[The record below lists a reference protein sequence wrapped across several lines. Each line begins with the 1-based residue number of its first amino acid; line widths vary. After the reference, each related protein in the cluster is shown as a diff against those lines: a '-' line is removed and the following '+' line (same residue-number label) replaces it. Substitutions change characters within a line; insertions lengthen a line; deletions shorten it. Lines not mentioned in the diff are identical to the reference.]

1 MNKLR
6 CAVLDDYQHA
16 ALTSTDWLPIMGD
29 VEIRSIHHHFDSE
42 EQLAGAV
49 GDCHILIVMR
59 ERTPFPASLFE
70 RLRHLKLLVTTGM
83 RNASIDLAAAQA
95 HGVVVCGTSSR
106 PEPPV
111 ELTWALILAL
121 ARNLVPESSAFRTG
135 GPWQSTVGADLAGQT
150 LGVLGLGRVG
160 GRVARIAQAFD
171 MDVVA
176 WSENLTAERTAA
188 AGVRLAPS
196 RAALLEQSDFVTVHL
211 VLSDRTRGLLGA
223 GELQRMK
230 PSAFLIN
237 TSRAAIVEQEAL
249 VTALR
254 EGWIAGA
261 GVDVFEE
268 EPLPKDH
275 LLRTLPNLLATPHLG
290 YVTRANYSLFYREA
304 VEDISAFLDGAP
316 IRLLTTPVTEAME
329 VTGSHGATEQRRT
342 TNGND

>member
-6 CAVLDDYQHA
+6 CAILDDYQHA
-16 ALTSTDWLPIMGD
+16 ALTSADWLPIMGD
-29 VEIRSIHHHFDSE
+29 VEIRSIHHHFDNE

-49 GDCHILIVMR
+49 GDCQILVVMR

-70 RLRHLKLLVTTGM
+70 RLRHLQLVVTTGM
-83 RNASIDLAAAQA
+83 RNASIDLAAAQS

-121 ARNLVPESSAFRTG
+121 GRHIVSESSALRAG
-135 GPWQSTVGADLAGQT
+135 GPWQSTVGADLSGQT
-150 LGVLGLGRVG
+150 LGLLGLGKIG
-160 GRVARIAQAFD
+160 ARVARVAQAFD

-176 WSENLTAERTAA
+176 WSQNLTAERTTA

-196 RAALLEQSDFVTVHL
+196 VAALLEQSDFVSIHL
-211 VLSDRTRGLLGA
+211 VLSDRTRGLLA
-223 GELQRMK
+223 AESLAHMK
-230 PSAFLIN
+230 RSAYLIN
-237 TSRAAIVEQEAL
+237 TSRAAIVDQEAL

-261 GVDVFEE
+261 AVDVFEE

-275 LLRTLPNLLATPHLG
+275 VLRTLPNLLATPHLG

-304 VEDISAFLDGAP
+304 MEDISAFLDGEP
-316 IRLLTTPVTEAME
+316 IRILTTPVTEAAE
-329 VTGSHGATEQRRT
+329 ITGSHGATEERRT
-342 TNGND
+342 GGVD